1 MKTLISELKFD
12 ENEALDFEQLK
23 ILLKGRVSG
32 LKVKYVDLE
41 TVTKQYVLSDFLPSH
56 VNASLILLTAVVS
69 GRTQRHWT
77 CLIRHKDNSLS
88 FFDSMAFGFHT
99 LSHLLQDN
107 MKFANFMRRIKAKP
121 NKKQIQK
128 EASMIKTC
136 GLHCVVR
143 LVKHELKSNE
153 YDHWLHGFRMD
164 TDLLI
169 AVLTYIGHLSVQ

>member
-1 MKTLISELKFD
+1 MKTLIAELKFD
-12 ENEALDFEQLK
+12 ESDALDFSQLK

-32 LKVKYVDLE
+32 LRVKYIDLE
-41 TVTKQYVLSDFLPSH
+41 TVTKEYSLADFLPSH
-56 VNASLILLTAVVS
+56 ANAALILLTAIVS

-107 MKFANFMRRIKAKP
+107 MKFANFMRSIRAKS
-121 NKKQIQK
+121 NKTQLQK
-128 EASMIKTC
+128 EVSMIKTC

-164 TDLLI
+164 TDLLV
-169 AVLTYIGHLSVQ
+169 AVLTYIGHLSVS